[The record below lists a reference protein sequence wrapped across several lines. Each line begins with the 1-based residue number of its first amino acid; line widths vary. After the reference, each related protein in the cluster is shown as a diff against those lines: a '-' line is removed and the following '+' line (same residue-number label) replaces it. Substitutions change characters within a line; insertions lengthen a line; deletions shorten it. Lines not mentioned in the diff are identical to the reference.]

1 MTGVEACELIVVD
14 DGSTDGTQE
23 LLQRLRQQHAV
34 PLKTVHQQNSG
45 PGAARNAGV
54 AIATKE
60 LILFLDDDVA
70 PCQGLLLEHHSLL
83 GSKDVSQGILYRHP
97 DLQND
102 RLVRFMDRR
111 GMQFAF
117 HRVVSDEDL
126 SFLYVYTANLALRKA
141 DILRHGDFDPAL
153 SVQRYAFED
162 TAFAYTLSVGGLK
175 FGLNRQAWAYHYHPM
190 TEEELLRRE
199 YKVGYSYAI
208 LEERYPAIAAAL
220 GLKQAARRPGMQL
233 WMAGLVLRLMRLKT
247 FPGYETTLRVKL
259 RKEFL
264 QGMVEGKKGQ
274 PEGRYQP

>member
-1 MTGVEACELIVVD
+1 MTGVEACEIIVVD

-23 LLQRLRQQHAV
+23 LLQRLHQQQV
-34 PLKTVHQQNSG
+34 GSLKIIRQQNSG

-54 AIATKE
+54 TAASKE
-60 LILFLDDDVA
+60 LILFLDDDVS
-70 PCQGLLLEHHSLL
+70 PCQGLLLAHHSLL
-83 GSKDVSQGILYRHP
+83 RNKDVSQGILYWHP

-102 RLVRFMDRR
+102 RLIRFMDRR

-117 HRVVSDEDL
+117 HRVTSDEDL

-162 TAFAYTLSVGGLK
+162 TAFAYTLSVSGLK

-190 TEEELLRRE
+190 TEEELIRRE

-220 GLKQAARRPGMQL
+220 GLKHLTRRAGIQL
-233 WMAGLVLRLMRLKT
+233 WMAGLASRLMQLKT
-247 FPGYETTLRVKL
+247 FPGHKIALRVHL
-259 RKEFL
+259 KEAFL
-264 QGMVEGKKGQ
+264 QGML
-274 PEGRYQP
+274 EGRKSRPDGRYPT